1 MNEEMLNI
9 REAAERLN
17 ITPYTL
23 REWIKAGKIGAIK
36 PFGEG
41 PGRREYR
48 LRVADVEAL
57 TRGETARGELPR
69 RVEIGEQLLALVR
82 GEGSAEERL
91 LRIEGFALGLLS
103 E

>member
-1 MNEEMLNI
+1 MLNI

-23 REWIKAGKIGAIK
+23 REWIKAGKIAAIK

-48 LRVADVEAL
+48 LRVAEVEAMI
-57 TRGETARGELPR
+57 RGGKPEEVLAPVSRRAEL
-69 RVEIGEQLLALVR
+69 GEQLLELVR
-82 GEGSAEERL
+82 AEGSAEAKL
-91 LRIEGFALGLLS
+91 VRIEGFALGLLV

>member
-1 MNEEMLNI
+1 MLNI

-48 LRVADVEAL
+48 LRAAEVEAL
-57 TRGETARGELPR
+57 IRGGKPEEALVPITR
-69 RVEIGEQLLALVR
+69 RVEIGEQLLELIQAP
-82 GEGSAEERL
+82 GSAEAKL
-91 LRIEGFALGLLS
+91 ARIEGFALGLLA